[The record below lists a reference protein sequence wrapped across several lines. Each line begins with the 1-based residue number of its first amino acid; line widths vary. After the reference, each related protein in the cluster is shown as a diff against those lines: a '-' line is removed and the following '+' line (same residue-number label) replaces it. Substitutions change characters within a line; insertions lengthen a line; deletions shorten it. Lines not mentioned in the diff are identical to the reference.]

1 MAQREEFLPK
11 WIAWE
16 ITRRCN
22 LKCIH
27 CRSSSTI
34 ESEQGDFSTED
45 GKKLLDDIA
54 KISKPTIVLTGGEP
68 LLRED
73 IWELAQY
80 GTDLGFRM
88 CIATN
93 GTLVDD
99 EVCKKMKEVGIKMV
113 SLSLDGSTPEIHDDF
128 RKQPGAYEGV
138 IKAAELFNKHGIPFL
153 INSSFTKRNAHD
165 IPNVYKKARELGAKA
180 WYMFIVL
187 PVGRGE
193 EANAE
198 LLDEKEAEYW
208 LNWHY
213 ELEKELILK
222 GDNTILVRP
231 TCAPHYY
238 RIFYQNAK
246 RDGLDLKRRNL
257 VFGTGGGK
265 GCVAGQSIAYIDCHG
280 WLRPCSYFPIS
291 DINVFEVPFHEAWF
305 KSKIMQDMR
314 KVEEYKGRCGVCE
327 YVKICNGCRVRA
339 YWKYG
344 DYMQEDPI
352 CNYIPVKMR
361 LGAGS
366 KTAVSQTKKED

>member
-1 MAQREEFLPK
+1 MAVKGEFLPK

-22 LKCIH
+22 LECIH
-27 CRSSSTI
+27 CRSASTI

-54 KISKPTIVLTGGEP
+54 KLSKPTVVLTGGEP

-73 IWELAQY
+73 VWELAEY
-80 GTDLGFRM
+80 GTKLGFRM

-99 EVCKKMKEVGIKMV
+99 EVCRKMKEVGIKMV

-153 INSSFTKRNAHD
+153 INSSFTKRNAFD

-198 LLDEKEAEYW
+198 LLSAEEAEYW

-291 DINVFEVPFHEAWF
+291 DANVFDIPFHKAWF
-305 KSKIMQDMR
+305 ESKIMQDMR
-314 KVEEYKGRCGVCE
+314 KIEEYKGRCGSCE

-339 YWKYG
+339 YWEHS
-344 DYMQEDPI
+344 DYMHEDPI
-352 CNYIPVKMR
+352 CTYIPVKMR
-361 LGAGS
+361 VGVDINKFS
-366 KTAVSQTKKED
+366 R

>member
-1 MAQREEFLPK
+1 MNEEFVPK

-22 LKCIH
+22 LNCIH
-27 CRSSSTI
+27 CRSSSTM
-34 ESEQGDFSTED
+34 ESEQGEFSFED
-45 GKKLLDDIA
+45 AKAFLDDVA

-73 IWELAQY
+73 VFDIAAY
-80 GTDLGFRM
+80 GTEKGFRM

-99 EVCKKMKEVGIKMV
+99 YVCKEMKKAGIKIV
-113 SLSLDGSTPEIHDDF
+113 SLSLDGSTAQVHDDF

-138 IKAAELFNKHGIPFL
+138 IRAAELFKKHEIPFL
-153 INSSFTKRNAHD
+153 INSSFTKRNAFD

-180 WYMFIVL
+180 WYMFLVL

-198 LLDEKEAEYW
+198 LLDKDEVNYW

-222 GDNTILVRP
+222 GDKSILVRP

-238 RIFYQNAK
+238 RIFMQNAK
-246 RDGLDLKRRNL
+246 RDGLLLKRRNL
-257 VFGTGGGK
+257 SFGTGGGK
-265 GCVAGQSIAYIDCHG
+265 GCVAAQYIALVDCHG
-280 WLRPCSYFPIS
+280 NLKPCSYFPIS
-291 DINVFEVPFHEAWF
+291 DANIFETPFSKAWF
-305 KSKIMQDMR
+305 ESKIFNDIR
-314 KVEEYKGRCGVCE
+314 NFSSYRGRCGRCGFKGVCG
-327 YVKICNGCRVRA
+327 GCRVRA
-339 YWKYG
+339 YWQSG
-344 DYMQEDPI
+344 DYLAEDPI
-352 CNYIPVKMR
+352 CDYEPP
-361 LGAGS
+361 L
-366 KTAVSQTKKED
+366 KK